1 MNKELQAI
9 VELTEKRLSAIPEQE
24 NLELEQ
30 ANAEMVKLQKEL
42 LSASLLSK
50 PKLEL
55 QIKQKLKVAEAK
67 YFSLA
72 DNSKPI
78 QLAYL
83 KKYIRERYD

>member
-9 VELTEKRLSAIPEQE
+9 VELAEKNLVVVSEQE
-24 NLELEQ
+24 NLELKLTK
-30 ANAEMVKLQKEL
+30 AEMIKQQKEL
-42 LSASLLSK
+42 LSASLLDK
-50 PKLEL
+50 PNLER
-55 QIKQKLKVAEAK
+55 QIKQELKLTEAK

-72 DNSKPI
+72 DNSKQI